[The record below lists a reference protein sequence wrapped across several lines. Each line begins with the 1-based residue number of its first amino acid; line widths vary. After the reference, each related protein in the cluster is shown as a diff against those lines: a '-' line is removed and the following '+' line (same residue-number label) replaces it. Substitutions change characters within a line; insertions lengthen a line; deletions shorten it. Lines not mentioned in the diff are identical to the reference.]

1 MKSMTG
7 YGRGQAT
14 GSGFRVTVE
23 LKTVNN
29 RFLDLHLR
37 AGAELAG
44 IEPVIRQAV
53 GARLARGRVEATIT
67 FERTGEIPYEINRA
81 LLAGILRAM
90 REIQQEFALAAEP
103 DINALVRLPG
113 VLQPV
118 RSSLSEE
125 EIDGISRAL
134 AQALDELDQ
143 MRAREGEALKRE
155 MLAHLDEIERLV
167 PVIEDLAADQVE
179 IYRAR
184 LQRRVGELVA
194 RSGAEIIELDQARL
208 AQEVAYLAERSD
220 ITEEI
225 ARLKSHLGQFR
236 ALIAAPGE
244 VGKKLDFLLQ
254 ELNREANTILS
265 KTTDIAI
272 KEAGLAIKA
281 EIEKLREQAQNV
293 E

>member
-29 RFLDLHLR
+29 RFLDLQLR

>member
-29 RFLDLHLR
+29 RFLDLQLR

-44 IEPVIRQAV
+44 IEPVVRQAV

-67 FERTGEIPYEINRA
+67 FERTGEVAYEINRA

>member
-7 YGRGQAT
+7 YGRGQTTSAD
-14 GSGFRVTVE
+14 FRVTVE

-29 RFLDLHLR
+29 RFLDLQLR
-37 AGAELAG
+37 ASAELTG
-44 IEPVIRQAV
+44 IETVVRQAV

-67 FERTGEIPYEINRA
+67 FERTGEIAYEINRA
-81 LLAGILRAM
+81 LLAGILHAM
-90 REIQQEFALAAEP
+90 REVQKEFTLTTQP

-118 RSSLSEE
+118 RASLSAE
-125 EIDGISRAL
+125 EIDGINRAL

-143 MRAREGEALKRE
+143 MRVREGEALKRE
-155 MLAHLDEIERLV
+155 MLAHLAEIERLV

-184 LQRRVGELVA
+184 LQRRVGELLA
-194 RSGAEIIELDQARL
+194 RSGADIIELDQARL

-220 ITEEI
+220 ITEEV
-225 ARLKSHLGQFR
+225 ARLKSHLAQFR
-236 ALIAAPGE
+236 ALAAEAGE

>member
-29 RFLDLHLR
+29 RFLDLQLR
-37 AGAELAG
+37 AGAELVG
-44 IEPVIRQAV
+44 IEPVVRQAV
-53 GARLARGRVEATIT
+53 GARLARGRVEAMLT
-67 FERTGEIPYEINRA
+67 FERTGEVAYEINRA